1 VNFYLFTR
9 RSLGDVIEIFAPGT
23 GIAVQVVQLG
33 PRNNSAGLA
42 TNVNITLDAKPRDT
56 KTLYPI
62 TSTRYNVTLYDIE
75 GLTWGDHTLDI
86 ALMSMVYPGRT
97 VPYGTEMMFDYA
109 IVNDDSP
116 PFTSTATSASI
127 ISTSSSTTDPSTTGV
142 SLVSK
147 KR

>member
-1 VNFYLFTR
+1 M
-9 RSLGDVIEIFAPGT
+9 GDVIEIFAPGT

-42 TNVNITLDAKPRDT
+42 TNVNITLDAKPPDT

-62 TSTRYNVTLYDIE
+62 TSIRYNVTLYNIG

-127 ISTSSSTTDPSTTGV
+127 ISTSSVSTSTTDPSTTGV

-147 KR
+147 KT